1 MKVENLEKKIKE
13 LDEVTAVEILAQVLA
28 IVFDKD
34 TKPEEIPQK
43 VVEVLKDADK

>member
-13 LDEVTAVEILAQVLA
+13 LDEVTAVEILEHVFAF
-28 IVFDKD
+28 VFDKD
-34 TKPEEIPQK
+34 TIPDEIPQK